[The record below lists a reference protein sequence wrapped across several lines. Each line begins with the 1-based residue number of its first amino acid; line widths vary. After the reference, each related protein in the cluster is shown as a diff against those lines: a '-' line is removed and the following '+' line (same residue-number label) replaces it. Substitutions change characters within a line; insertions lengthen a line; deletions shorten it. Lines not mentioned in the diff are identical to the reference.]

1 MPRPLP
7 VPDTKRHSVSTDRVA
22 GLPPT
27 TRGHDAIMTVV
38 ERFSERGMFIP
49 CRKDM
54 PADDLIYVFLREVI
68 PLKGCPRQI
77 ASDRDKLFES
87 QAWKE
92 LAQRFQIEMHQT
104 VANRRQGNGLAER
117 SNQLILQR

>member
-7 VPDTKRHSVSTDRVA
+7 VPDTKWHSLSIDWVS

-38 ERFSERGMFIP
+38 DRFSKRGMFIP

-54 PADDLIYVFLREVI
+54 TADDLIYEKDVLELCPRYFDVFLQV
-68 PLKGCPRQI
+68 L
-77 ASDRDKLFES
+77 
-87 QAWKE
+87 
-92 LAQRFQIEMHQT
+92 
-104 VANRRQGNGLAER
+104 
-117 SNQLILQR
+117 